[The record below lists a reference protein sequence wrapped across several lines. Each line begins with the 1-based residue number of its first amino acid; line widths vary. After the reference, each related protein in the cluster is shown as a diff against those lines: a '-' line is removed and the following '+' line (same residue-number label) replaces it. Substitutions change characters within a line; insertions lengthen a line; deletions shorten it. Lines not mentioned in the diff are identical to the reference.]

1 MVSTPGDGGFLGIG
15 NVVELCVDVYVVV
28 AGSLHLGEMNCSSH
42 IALLFAFC
50 STSCYCLTICY
61 VIRRFNNFLFLFVC
75 KDTTFCFLIRIFS
88 CKINL
93 KIYSFL
99 QFAIYG
105 QCFNYNLS
113 PSKAPIMI
121 VCSYFRVSW
130 FHLRA
135 FSWLPA
141 VIMQNVTSLI
151 QKVALHSRIHDRN
164 FRFFQVF
171 PHTPWRGRSS

>member
-1 MVSTPGDGGFLGIG
+1 M
-15 NVVELCVDVYVVV
+15 
-28 AGSLHLGEMNCSSH
+28 
-42 IALLFAFC
+42 
-50 STSCYCLTICY
+50 
-61 VIRRFNNFLFLFVC
+61 C
-75 KDTTFCFLIRIFS
+75 KDTTFCFLIHIFS

-113 PSKAPIMI
+113 LTKASVMI

-141 VIMQNVTSLI
+141 VIMQNVTSFI

-164 FRFFQVF
+164 FVFFKFSPTRPEGAEAHSPGHRPGLFWAVTCRPVRAKALKLLAIYKAF
-171 PHTPWRGRSS
+171 ALTGRLSDCHCTQGDALG

>member
-1 MVSTPGDGGFLGIG
+1 M
-15 NVVELCVDVYVVV
+15 
-28 AGSLHLGEMNCSSH
+28 
-42 IALLFAFC
+42 
-50 STSCYCLTICY
+50 
-61 VIRRFNNFLFLFVC
+61 C

-113 PSKAPIMI
+113 LTKASVMI

-141 VIMQNVTSLI
+141 VMMQNVTSFI

-164 FRFFQVF
+164 FRFCKFF
-171 PHTPWRGRSS
+171 PSRPEGAEALSPGHRPGLFWAVTCRPVRAKALKYRTIYKAFALQGDFLIVIVPRAMPWAKSFCPLPFPSAGDRWFRACCL

>member
-1 MVSTPGDGGFLGIG
+1 MRCCLP
-15 NVVELCVDVYVVV
+15 
-28 AGSLHLGEMNCSSH
+28 
-42 IALLFAFC
+42 FC
-50 STSCYCLTICY
+50 STSCYCLTFCY

-105 QCFNYNLS
+105 QCFYYNLS
-113 PSKAPIMI
+113 PLKASVMI
-121 VCSYFRVSW
+121 VCSCFRVSW

-135 FSWLPA
+135 FSWLSA
-141 VIMQNVTSLI
+141 VIMQNVTSFI
-151 QKVALHSRIHDRN
+151 QKVALHSRIHNRN

-171 PHTPWRGRSS
+171 PTRPGLRASALSGRAASGSFWAFSPYLNHLRNLSQRIIPHEPRSASSL